1 MTRLFLIIFI
11 LLSFKSKAQ
20 IFYVQD
26 EGNGVGAP
34 IKKYLIK
41 SSQTV
46 SELQN
51 KAEYIVKTTLERNA
65 SIMTRPKMKIMVIDI
80 NTGLSVYET
89 PLTKFPYSVYTGV
102 EAGEE
107 REARILMDKFGP
119 ELILTTQ
126 KSNLEA
132 QLKKDPPKKG

>member
-1 MTRLFLIIFI
+1 MKRLILPVLI
-11 LLSFKSKAQ
+11 LVSFSSKAQ

-34 IKKYLIK
+34 IRASLVK
-41 SSQTV
+41 SLQIVT
-46 SELQN
+46 ELPN
-51 KAEYIVKTTLERNA
+51 KAEYIVKTMLERNA
-65 SIMTRPKMKIMVIDI
+65 SIMTRPKMKIMVIDA
-80 NTGLSVYET
+80 NTGITVYET
-89 PLTKFPYSVYTGV
+89 PLTKFTYSMYTGV

-107 REARILMDKFGP
+107 REAKIIMEKYGT

-132 QLKKDPPKKG
+132 KLKKDSLKKG